1 MADVIRVTFRLD
13 AEGPAF
19 TVKGRMAWALHELVH
34 AGERGC
40 TPIERPAPRWSH
52 YIFLLRKKAGLAIE
66 TVDESHGG
74 SYSGSHGRYVLRS
87 PVQVI
92 EEARR

>member
-40 TPIERPAPRWSH
+40 TPIDRPAPRWSDYVH
-52 YIFLLRKKAGLAIE
+52 KLRKAGLAIE
-66 TVDESHGG
+66 TLDEAHGG
-74 SYSGSHGRYVLRS
+74 AYSGSHGRYVLRS

>member
-19 TVKGRMAWALHELVH
+19 TVKGRMAWALHALVE

-40 TPIERPAPRWSH
+40 TPVDRPAPRWSD
-52 YIFLLRKKAGLAIE
+52 YIFKLRKAGLAIE
-66 TVDESHGG
+66 TLDEAHGG
-74 SYSGSHGRYVLRS
+74 AYSGSHGRYVLRS
-87 PVQVI
+87 PVQVM

>member
-40 TPIERPAPRWSH
+40 TPIDRPAPRWSDYVH
-52 YIFLLRKKAGLAIE
+52 KLRKAGLDIE
-66 TVDESHGG
+66 TLDEAHGG
-74 SYSGSHGRYVLRS
+74 AYSGSHGRYVLRS